1 MAEMARKLESRHLPL
16 QSRLDYKPSKCC
28 YSIEAGRGGKASFLT
43 KAAQRAICIDPEDA
57 DGAASRV
64 QCVEEVA
71 ISGYRRIQ
79 VNAAGGQGCNHG
91 SR

>member
-1 MAEMARKLESRHLPL
+1 MAEMAQKLESRHLPL
-16 QSRLDYKPSKCC
+16 QGGSITPSKCC

-57 DGAASRV
+57 DGAGSRV
-64 QCVEEVA
+64 QCVEELA
-71 ISGYRRIQ
+71 ISGNRRIQ